1 VALSVGGIDVMPLKR
16 ARNSALGK
24 SETRGGGGEAGM
36 EADKTR
42 GKGVGEGEALASQ
55 DVDEVDK
62 FSPMSGLAQGPTTSR
77 CAVSSRG

>member
-55 DVDEVDK
+55 DVDEVDIHQCRVLRK
-62 FSPMSGLAQGPTTSR
+62 ARRHPA
-77 CAVSSRG
+77 A